1 MSGILSQPCHQLE
14 HLVVHDE
21 RAAWALALPLFCIQT
36 SNVVVPSYSAGAVSA
51 RSRSNSRAALAAFAG
66 RPVAG
71 AFPRAPIGVKPVA
84 TPGDTLHQDDVVQ
97 YHRNGH
103 QARQRMPATTV
114 F

>member
-1 MSGILSQPCHQLE
+1 MTTHREFSHTDYATRL
-14 HLVVHDE
+14 
-21 RAAWALALPLFCIQT
+21 T
-36 SNVVVPSYSAGAVSA
+36 SFQSPRDLNRP
-51 RSRSNSRAALAAFAG
+51 G
-66 RPVAG
+66 RWPVAG